1 VQKWSAAIAT
11 ALSDKQLRDRIAGLN
26 FMARASTPAEA
37 QQRNR
42 ALRAFWEP
50 TVKAS
55 GFKAD

>member
-1 VQKWSAAIAT
+1 
-11 ALSDKQLRDRIAGLN
+11 
-26 FMARASTPAEA
+26 MARASTPAEA